1 MVCWLCLLCKVEPRL
16 QFYYLVG
23 RTKMKYLKQVKLELM
38 SMYHFIKKIV
48 VVV

>member
-1 MVCWLCLLCKVEPRL
+1 L

-38 SMYHFIKKIV
+38 SMYHFIKKK
-48 VVV
+48 